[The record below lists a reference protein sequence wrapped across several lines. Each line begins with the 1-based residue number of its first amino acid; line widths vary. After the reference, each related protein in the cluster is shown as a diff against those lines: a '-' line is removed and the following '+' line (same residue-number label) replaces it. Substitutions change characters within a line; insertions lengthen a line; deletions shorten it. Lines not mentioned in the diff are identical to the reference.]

1 MDADLKSLEHKLSQF
16 VELCQRLRADNQ
28 QLRQELATAVSSNQQ
43 LTEKIGTATNRLE
56 SLLNQI
62 PEEEA

>member
-28 QLRQELATAVSSNQQ
+28 QLRQELAAAVSSNQQ